1 MILKFGSYE
10 SRGIKKILEGI
21 DDNVEIQFFHAD
33 TGKEFYLNS
42 LFHDINP
49 ESVEIDFN
57 EYVSL

>member
-1 MILKFGSYE
+1 MKVGEL
-10 SRGIKKILEGI
+10 KKILEGI